1 MRLLVA
7 LREIASYRALSQG
20 PTARDLRAAARTGYG
35 TKYLEAV
42 TTLEKDTDTLP
53 VRFDAPT
60 WPRY

>member
-1 MRLLVA
+1 MPCHFLF
-7 LREIASYRALSQG
+7 IFTLSQG

-53 VRFDAPT
+53 VRLMRRPGRAT
-60 WPRY
+60 